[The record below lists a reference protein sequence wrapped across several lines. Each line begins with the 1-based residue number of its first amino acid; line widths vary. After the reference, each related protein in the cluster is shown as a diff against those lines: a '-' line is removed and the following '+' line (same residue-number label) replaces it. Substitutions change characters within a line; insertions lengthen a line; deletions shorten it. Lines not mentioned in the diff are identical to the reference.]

1 MLRQQAAVADLP
13 NSAQFSPP
21 AFPRRERLQQKQF
34 QKKKK
39 TQRITTEKPIMRWM
53 SPDIVHTKRFFF
65 FFSSRQTQR
74 VTFSN
79 R

>member
-34 QKKKK
+34 QKKKDATDYNRETYYALDVSGHCTYK
-39 TQRITTEKPIMRWM
+39 K
-53 SPDIVHTKRFFF
+53 VFFF
-65 FFSSRQTQR
+65 F
-74 VTFSN
+74 
-79 R
+79 